1 MSQSPDIFN
10 GTTAG
15 FDQVGG
21 HNQAA
26 VMQAYGMAAAHELGK
41 GLEGIQF
48 DGDTQDIT
56 QSHVGG
62 NNIDLGWER

>member
-1 MSQSPDIFN
+1 MSQSPEIFDAA
-10 GTTAG
+10 TAG

-41 GLEGIQF
+41 GLEGIQLE
-48 DGDTQDIT
+48 DAQEIT
-56 QSHVGG
+56 QSHIGG